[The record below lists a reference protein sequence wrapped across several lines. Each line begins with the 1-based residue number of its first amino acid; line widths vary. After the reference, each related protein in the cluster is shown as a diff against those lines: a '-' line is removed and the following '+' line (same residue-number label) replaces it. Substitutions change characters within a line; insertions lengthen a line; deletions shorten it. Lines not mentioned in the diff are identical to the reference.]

1 MAIINS
7 KTILKDNYDVIII
20 GAGLGGLTAGA
31 LLAQRGVNILIVDQQ
46 YLPGGACTSFKRED
60 RIFDSGAALFFGFGK
75 EGFHPERILMN
86 SIEEKLEIIPREAF
100 FRLNFEGKIIRFFKN
115 INKFI
120 EELKKAFPED
130 KGELEAFYDFLMD
143 FYDSNIRGYEMLTT
157 PSELTVKE
165 ILKMLFEN
173 PKRAM
178 NMRGLLKK
186 SAKDIMEPYIKSKKL
201 IEFFDMLCSSYI
213 YCTAEETPAIMALTT
228 FTDNHVGGSYYIA
241 GSAQTYSNTL
251 EKSIENNNGT
261 LLYRTNVDK
270 ILFDGKKAIGVLL
283 SDGSKIKAD
292 KIISGTTVWN
302 LYNDLIPAELLS
314 EKQKTWV
321 NSLENTFPA
330 MILHAAV
337 EKSVFPSDTTAVEYY
352 VSDSSE
358 IDMGD
363 ITMYIPTIDDNT
375 LGPEDEHILT
385 IFSPAPHQSWPNPK
399 DNEEYRSEDYYSSKK
414 KQAELIIDEIEK
426 RIPNFRKG
434 IRMLNV
440 GTPSTIERY
449 TLKNGGCVGGPRQS
463 IGQDLSNRLHAK
475 TDWKNLYACGDST
488 TMGMG
493 LPAVTVSGFAVANV
507 ILREYKKNT
516 YKDKDLDDKFVSF
529 IKSKEKLDFPKTIN
543 DDPENAKRIA
553 RLCQNC
559 EDAPCMKAC
568 PAHIDIPNFIRR
580 IEAGNFNSAARLIRE
595 KNPMANICG
604 IVCTP
609 GNFCE
614 KMCYRLTFAD
624 KPVPIQELHR
634 WVTSYAGKKG
644 WSDYYSKL
652 NGKKIAIIG
661 AGPAG
666 ITCAYFLAR
675 LGYSIDIYE
684 KDDKTGGYLLKN
696 IENGSLPENQFQE
709 ELNQMISKRI
719 TLIYNWEFKGKAQL
733 IELTKNYHSV
743 FLTAPI
749 VFNTKEIPTLK
760 NVITGGR
767 WYSDNPESYYI
778 IESIRDGRQVAQKI
792 HLMLFKE

>member
-1 MAIINS
+1 MAIINT
-7 KTILKDNYDVIII
+7 KAILKDKYDVVII
-20 GAGLGGLTAGA
+20 GAGLGALTSGA
-31 LLAQRGVNILIVDQQ
+31 LLAQRGIDILIVEQQ
-46 YLPGGACTSFKRED
+46 YLPGGACTSFRRED

-86 SIEEKLEIIPREAF
+86 SLEEKLEIIPREAF
-100 FRLNFEGKIIRFFKN
+100 FRLNFEGKIIRFYKD
-115 INKFI
+115 IDKFI
-120 EELKKAFPED
+120 EELKKAFPDD
-130 KGELEAFYDFLMD
+130 KGELETFYDFLMD

-165 ILKMLFEN
+165 KLKMLFEN
-173 PKRAM
+173 PRRAM
-178 NMRGLLKK
+178 NMRELLTK
-186 SAKDIMEPYIKSKKL
+186 SAKDIMEPYIKSEKL

-261 LLYRTNVDK
+261 LLYRTSVDR

-283 SDGSKIKAD
+283 SDGTKVKAD

-302 LYNDLIPAELLS
+302 LYNDLIPSELLS
-314 EKQKTWV
+314 EKQKKWV
-321 NSLENTFPA
+321 NSLEHTYPA

-385 IFSPAPHQSWPNPK
+385 IFSPAPNQSWPSPK
-399 DNEEYRSEDYYSSKK
+399 DVEYRSEAYYSSKK

-426 RIPNFRKG
+426 RVPDFRKG

-449 TLKNGGCVGGPRQS
+449 TLKNWGCVGGPRQS
-463 IGQDLSNRLHAK
+463 IGQDLSNRLNAK

-493 LPAVTVSGFAVANV
+493 LPAVTISGFAAANV
-507 ILREYKKNT
+507 ILREYKKET
-516 YKDKDLDDKFVSF
+516 YKDKDLDDKFVTS
-529 IKSKEKLDFPKTIN
+529 IKSKEKIDCPKTIAG
-543 DDPENAKRIA
+543 DPEKAKRIA
-553 RLCQNC
+553 RLCQHC
-559 EDAPCMKAC
+559 QDAPCMKAC

-580 IEAGNFNSAARLIRE
+580 IEAGNFDSAARAIRE
-595 KNPMANICG
+595 TNPMAEICG
-604 IVCTP
+604 VVCTP

-614 KMCYRLTFAD
+614 KMCYRLTFTD
-624 KPVPIQELHR
+624 KPVPIQELHG
-634 WVTSYAGKKG
+634 WVASYTGKNG

-675 LGYSIDIYE
+675 LGYDIDLYE
-684 KDDKTGGYLLKN
+684 KNDKIGGFLLKHLK
-696 IENGSLPENQFQE
+696 NGNFPEDIFQD
-709 ELNQMISKRI
+709 ELNQMISKQI
-719 TLIYNWEFKGKAQL
+719 NLIYNWELISKVQL
-733 IELTKNYHSV
+733 IELKKNYHSV
-743 FLTAPI
+743 FLTAPTDFKI
-749 VFNTKEIPTLK
+749 KEILVLK
-760 NVITGGR
+760 NIFAGGR

-778 IESIRDGRQVAQKI
+778 IDSIRDGRQAAQNI
-792 HLMLFKE
+792 HQMLFKE